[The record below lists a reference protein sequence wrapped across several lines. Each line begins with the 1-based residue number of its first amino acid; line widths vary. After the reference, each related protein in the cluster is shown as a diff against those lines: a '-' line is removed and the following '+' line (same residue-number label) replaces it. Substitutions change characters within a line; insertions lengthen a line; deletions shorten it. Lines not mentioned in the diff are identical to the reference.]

1 MKFCFCVESYNHQ
14 VKLYKQLGNNNYK
27 NNGKLKMQN
36 PIINSPY
43 LEPTKHFK
51 ADERGISDEIIEI
64 RRPSA
69 RYVSAM
75 PRTRKRDRQLSM
87 NLAEGAFSAEMQEDN
102 EFINKIRFLIG
113 EWRKKEYPGIT
124 KTSRDLLN
132 YWQDE
137 NRENKLFFC
146 QIEAMETLIYINE
159 AAEKSGETWVLNDIR
174 KANEEANPGLYRLAF
189 KMATG
194 SGKTVVMAMIIA
206 YHTLNKARYPH
217 DTRFTDAFAIITP
230 GITIRDRL
238 NVLHP
243 NDPQNYYIKRDIV
256 SYQDFELLQ
265 GAVVLVMN
273 YHQMGLRDNPR
284 FQMGGTLKATGLVK
298 EEAQKESPNAMV
310 NRAFKSLSNKPRVL
324 VINDEAHHCY
334 REKPNDEK
342 LSGDDRKEAD
352 ENNEAARV
360 WISGLEALSKKMN
373 INAIVDLSAT
383 PYFLRGSGYEEG
395 TLFPWTVSD
404 FSLLDALECGVVK
417 IPRLPVESNTIKQ
430 TEMPEFRRLWDHIS
444 DDPHMPKKGLKK
456 GTKEEG
462 YDLNTIIL
470 PTKLQEALEALY
482 GSYET
487 YYKDYLEYKKKNPA
501 VMPPVMI
508 VVCNN
513 TTVSKMVYRWI
524 AGYEVETPT
533 RLSVEKG
540 NLPIF
545 RNENGVNML
554 EKPNTLIVDSAQLES
569 GEQIDADFKKSFAKE
584 IEDFHKEYRRRFQGR
599 DEPSD
604 EELLREV
611 MNTVGKPGKLGENIK
626 CVVSVSML
634 TEGWDVNTVTH
645 ILGVRAFTTQLL
657 CEQVV
662 GRALRRVDYNAEI
675 DPADGV
681 EKFSAEYA
689 EVYGVPFN
697 FLKAESGGPKPPP
710 KFVHRVHAL
719 EGREKYEITFPRL
732 EGYRYELD
740 ERKLGAA
747 FTEES
752 KTIIENEPTRTIS
765 EGAIG
770 EEVILDMGRIKEMRE
785 GEVSA
790 KLAEAML
797 KKYYRDGDGEMKY
810 WLYPQIKRIVDEYM
824 RTQVRL
830 KDNMVIGYLLVGK
843 YLSGALTKIQGGII
857 KRNID
862 QQEAG
867 QKRLL
872 PILAPF
878 DALGS
883 TRYVD
888 FQTTKEVSE
897 TVKSHVNY
905 VVADTA
911 EWEQGVAKRLEEMPE
926 ALRYVKNHNLGF
938 TIPYEHQG
946 ISRQYIPDF
955 IAVLEYP
962 DRSLLHLLIEVTGKK
977 DDKKGLKVKTAREMW
992 IPAVNNSGK
1001 YGAWAMLEIQDIH
1014 ETQNLI
1020 RAGMERGFEDLNLGT
1035 LFDDGG
1041 NHERRDHPVFFA
1053 RRE

>member
-1 MKFCFCVESYNHQ
+1 
-14 VKLYKQLGNNNYK
+14 
-27 NNGKLKMQN
+27 
-36 PIINSPY
+36 
-43 LEPTKHFK
+43 
-51 ADERGISDEIIEI
+51 
-64 RRPSA
+64 
-69 RYVSAM
+69 
-75 PRTRKRDRQLSM
+75 M

-102 EFINKIRFLIG
+102 EFINKIRFLIN
-113 EWRKKEYPGIT
+113 EWRRKEYPGIT
-124 KTSRDLLN
+124 KTSRDLLY

-146 QIEAMETLIYINE
+146 QIEALETLIYLNE
-159 AAEKSGETWVLNDIR
+159 VAEKAGETWVLNDLR

-194 SGKTVVMAMIIA
+194 SGKTVVMAMMIA
-206 YHTLNKARYPH
+206 YHTLNKVRYPQ
-217 DTRFTDAFAIITP
+217 DTRFTDAFAILTP

-256 SYQDFELLQ
+256 SHQDFELLQ

-273 YHQMGLRDNPR
+273 YHQMGLRDNQR
-284 FQMGGTLKATGLVK
+284 FQMGGTLKATELIK
-298 EEAQKESPNAMV
+298 AEAQKESPNAMIQ
-310 NRAFKSLSNKPRVL
+310 RAFKSLSNKSRIL

-334 REKPNDEK
+334 REKPTDGQTSPK

-360 WISGLEALSKKMN
+360 WISGLEALTKKLN
-373 INAIVDLSAT
+373 VNAILDLSAT

-430 TEMPEFRRLWDHIS
+430 TETPEFRNLWDHIS

-456 GTKEEG
+456 AGKEEG
-462 YDLNTIIL
+462 YDLNVIVL
-470 PTKLQEALEALY
+470 PTKLQEALLALY

-487 YYKDYLEYKKKNPA
+487 YYKEYEAYKKKNPA

-513 TTVSKMVYRWI
+513 TTVSKMIYRWI
-524 AGYEVETPT
+524 AGYEIETQT
-533 RLSVEKG
+533 RIGIEKG

-545 RNENGVNML
+545 RNEDGVNMI

-569 GEQIDADFKKSFAKE
+569 GEQIDAEFKKSFAKE

-604 EELLREV
+604 SELLREV

-662 GRALRRVDYNAEI
+662 GRALRRVDYNAEV
-675 DPADGV
+675 DPEDGV

-697 FLKAESGGPKPPP
+697 FLKAEAAGVKQPP

-719 EGREKYEITFPRL
+719 EGREQYEITFPRL

-740 ERKLGAA
+740 EGKLGAT

-752 KTIIENEPTRTIS
+752 RTIIENEPTKTTS
-765 EGAIG
+765 QGAIG
-770 EEVILDMGRIKEMRE
+770 DEITLDMGRIKDMRE

-790 KLAEAML
+790 KLAEAVL
-797 KKYYRDGDGEMKY
+797 KKYYRDGDGTEKY
-810 WLYPQIKRIVDEYM
+810 WLYPQIKRIVDEYV
-824 RTQVRL
+824 RAQVRL

-857 KRNID
+857 KHGVD
-862 QQEAG
+862 QLEG
-867 QKRLL
+867 GERRLL

-878 DALGS
+878 DAIGS

-888 FQTTKEVSE
+888 FLTTKPVQE

-911 EWEQGVAKRLEEMPE
+911 EWEQGVARRLEEMPE
-926 ALRYVKNHNLGF
+926 VLAYVKNQNLGF
-938 TIPYEHQG
+938 TIPYEYLG
-946 ISRQYIPDF
+946 MSRQYVPDF
-955 IAVLEYP
+955 IVVL
-962 DRSLLHLLIEVTGKK
+962 DVSLRAPIGAKQSPVSRGIASSGREKHAEQERPPRNDILNLLIEVTGKK

-992 IPAVNNSGK
+992 IPAVNNTGK

-1014 ETQNLI
+1014 ETMNLI
-1020 RAGMERGFEDLNLGT
+1020 RAGMERGFDDLMLGT
-1035 LFDDGG
+1035 LF
-1041 NHERRDHPVFFA
+1041 E
-1053 RRE
+1053 